1 VRCRRGRLEAAERD
15 LAAARAALAERSD
28 CGVLREL
35 SARAVL
41 ELSAARHGA
50 EAAELVEPPS
60 EAETIILRMLAGDLS
75 VPQIASELFLSVNT
89 VRSHT
94 RSLYR
99 KLGVNSRSTAVARA
113 EVLGLLPASNPSNTV
128 VESIGLPG

>member
-1 VRCRRGRLEAAERD
+1 
-15 LAAARAALAERSD
+15 
-28 CGVLREL
+28 
-35 SARAVL
+35 VL